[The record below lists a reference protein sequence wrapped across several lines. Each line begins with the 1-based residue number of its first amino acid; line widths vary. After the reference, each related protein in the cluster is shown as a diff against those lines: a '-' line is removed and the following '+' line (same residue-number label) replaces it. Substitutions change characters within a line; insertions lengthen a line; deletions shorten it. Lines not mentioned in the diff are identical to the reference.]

1 VKRHRFAVAAAASA
15 AVLSIGFAAAMGV
28 QAQRIA
34 KERDR
39 ANRQAKAAQR
49 VANFMKGMLKVS
61 DPSEARGNSITARE
75 ILDNGSKDGNAGS
88 SLAVIWFQ
96 LGSNEG
102 LLNRWQDVSDRR
114 KSATNTKRDERL
126 PRGMIA
132 LSTQLGVAS
141 SVVHDREG
149 VRHQCTT
156 RRQGARQ
163 SNHSSQRKRCCQP
176 HPQGRRTATRR
187 DSLHP
192 SR

>member
-1 VKRHRFAVAAAASA
+1 MKRHGFAVAAAASA

-102 LLNRWQDVSDRR
+102 PLNRRFFGISGAD
-114 KSATNTKRDERL
+114 
-126 PRGMIA
+126 
-132 LSTQLGVAS
+132 STVLRFV
-141 SVVHDREG
+141 
-149 VRHQCTT
+149 
-156 RRQGARQ
+156 
-163 SNHSSQRKRCCQP
+163 N
-176 HPQGRRTATRR
+176 
-187 DSLHP
+187 
-192 SR
+192 SRMLYR

>member
-1 VKRHRFAVAAAASA
+1 MKRHRFAVAAVASA

-102 LLNRWQDVSDRR
+102 PLNRRFFGISGAD
-114 KSATNTKRDERL
+114 
-126 PRGMIA
+126 
-132 LSTQLGVAS
+132 STVLRFV
-141 SVVHDREG
+141 
-149 VRHQCTT
+149 
-156 RRQGARQ
+156 
-163 SNHSSQRKRCCQP
+163 N
-176 HPQGRRTATRR
+176 
-187 DSLHP
+187 
-192 SR
+192 SRMLCR

>member
-1 VKRHRFAVAAAASA
+1 MKRHRFAVAAAASA

-28 QAQRIA
+28 RAQRIA

-102 LLNRWQDVSDRR
+102 PLNRRFFGISGAD
-114 KSATNTKRDERL
+114 
-126 PRGMIA
+126 
-132 LSTQLGVAS
+132 STVLRFV
-141 SVVHDREG
+141 
-149 VRHQCTT
+149 
-156 RRQGARQ
+156 
-163 SNHSSQRKRCCQP
+163 N
-176 HPQGRRTATRR
+176 
-187 DSLHP
+187 
-192 SR
+192 SRMLYR

>member
-1 VKRHRFAVAAAASA
+1 MKRHRFAVAAVASA

-39 ANRQAKAAQR
+39 ANRQAEAAQR

-102 LLNRWQDVSDRR
+102 PLNRRFFGISGAD
-114 KSATNTKRDERL
+114 
-126 PRGMIA
+126 
-132 LSTQLGVAS
+132 STVLRFV
-141 SVVHDREG
+141 
-149 VRHQCTT
+149 
-156 RRQGARQ
+156 
-163 SNHSSQRKRCCQP
+163 N
-176 HPQGRRTATRR
+176 
-187 DSLHP
+187 
-192 SR
+192 SRMLYR

>member
-1 VKRHRFAVAAAASA
+1 MKRHRFAVAAAASA

-102 LLNRWQDVSDRR
+102 PLNRRFFGISGAD
-114 KSATNTKRDERL
+114 
-126 PRGMIA
+126 
-132 LSTQLGVAS
+132 STVLRFV
-141 SVVHDREG
+141 
-149 VRHQCTT
+149 
-156 RRQGARQ
+156 
-163 SNHSSQRKRCCQP
+163 N
-176 HPQGRRTATRR
+176 
-187 DSLHP
+187 
-192 SR
+192 SRMLYR

>member
-1 VKRHRFAVAAAASA
+1 MKRHGFAVAAAASA

-39 ANRQAKAAQR
+39 ANRQAEAAQR
-49 VANFMKGMLKVS
+49 VANFMKGMFKVS

-102 LLNRWQDVSDRR
+102 PLNRRFFGISGAD
-114 KSATNTKRDERL
+114 
-126 PRGMIA
+126 
-132 LSTQLGVAS
+132 STVLRFV
-141 SVVHDREG
+141 
-149 VRHQCTT
+149 
-156 RRQGARQ
+156 
-163 SNHSSQRKRCCQP
+163 N
-176 HPQGRRTATRR
+176 
-187 DSLHP
+187 
-192 SR
+192 SRMLYR